1 MVGYN
6 PTMRENAAGR
16 VVRVGSGDLGYEA
29 FVPATLPP
37 RIDLTDELFRALSDA
52 DRALGEL
59 SGLGRT
65 LSNPDLLINP
75 FIRKEAV
82 LSSKIEG
89 TQATI
94 TDLYLFE
101 AGSAQGHV
109 KPAVGDVQEVMNYMA
124 ALRYGLDRIDDLPLS
139 ARLIRE
145 LHKRLMT
152 GVRGQERSPGEFRTS
167 QNWIGAPGSL
177 LADASYVPPPPGEMD
192 ECITELERYVHRED
206 DPHPPLVRL
215 GLIHVHFE
223 MIHPFIDGNGRIGRL
238 LTSLLLVHWK
248 LLPVPLLYLSA
259 YLERE
264 RNAYYDRLNA
274 VSDHAA
280 WTEWLVF
287 FLRGVAEQS
296 RDATARA
303 KRLQDLQTS
312 WREAVTHARSSA
324 LLLRLVDHLFRSPVI
339 TVPAVRR
346 LLGVTYP
353 AAKANIEKLIEAG
366 IVEPFDVSSYGRRFW
381 APQVIRTIGE

>member
-6 PTMRENAAGR
+6 PTIRENAAGR
-16 VVRVGSGDLGYEA
+16 VVRVGTGELAYEA
-29 FVPATLPP
+29 FVPAPLPP
-37 RIDLTDELFRALSDA
+37 RLDLSDELLRSLSEA

-89 TQATI
+89 TQATL
-94 TDLYLFE
+94 TDLYMFE
-101 AGSAQGHV
+101 AGAARSPGSE
-109 KPAVGDVQEVMNYMA
+109 PAGDVREVINYMA
-124 ALRYGLDRIDDLPLS
+124 ALDYGLGRINDLPMS

-145 LHKRLMT
+145 LHKRLMA

-177 LADASYVPPPPGEMD
+177 LADASYVPPPPAEMD
-192 ECITELERYVHRED
+192 QAITEFERYVHRDED
-206 DPHPPLVRL
+206 AHPPLIRL
-215 GLIHVHFE
+215 GLIHVQFE

-238 LTSLLLVHWK
+238 MTSLLLVHWK

-259 YLERE
+259 YFERE
-264 RNAYYDRLNA
+264 RYAYYEHLNA
-274 VSDHAA
+274 VSARGA
-280 WTEWLVF
+280 WSEWLVF
-287 FLRGVAEQS
+287 FLRGIAEQS
-296 RDATARA
+296 RDATTRA
-303 KRLQDLQTS
+303 KRLQDLQTR
-312 WREAVTHARSSA
+312 WRESVTHARSSA
-324 LLLRLVDHLFRSPVI
+324 LLVRLVDHLFRTPVI
-339 TVPAVRR
+339 TVPVVRD

-353 AAKANIEKLIEAG
+353 AAKANVEKLIDAG
-366 IVEPFDVSSYGRRFW
+366 IVEPFDVSSYGRRYW

>member
-6 PTMRENAAGR
+6 PTIRKNEAGR
-16 VVRVGSGDLGYEA
+16 AVRVGSGELAYEA
-29 FVPATLPP
+29 FVPAPLPP
-37 RIDLTDELFRALSDA
+37 RLELSYDLLRALSEA

-82 LSSKIEG
+82 LSSRIEG
-89 TQATI
+89 TQATL
-94 TDLYLFE
+94 TDIYMFE
-101 AGSAQGHV
+101 ARGIPRPTHE
-109 KPAVGDVQEVMNYMA
+109 AVGDLREVMNYVA
-124 ALRYGLDRIDDLPLS
+124 ALRYGLDRIDELPMS

-145 LHKRLMT
+145 LHERLMA

-177 LADASYVPPPPGEMD
+177 LADASYVPPPPAEMN
-192 ECITELERYVHRED
+192 ETITEFERYVNREM
-206 DPHPPLVRL
+206 DPHPPLIRL
-215 GLIHVHFE
+215 GLIHVQFE
-223 MIHPFIDGNGRIGRL
+223 MIHPFIDGNGRVGRL
-238 LTSLLLVHWK
+238 LTSLLLVHWR

-264 RNAYYDRLNA
+264 RSAYYSHLNA
-274 VSDHAA
+274 VSDHGA
-280 WTEWLVF
+280 WTDWLVF

-303 KRLQDLQTS
+303 KRLQDLQTT

-339 TVPAVRR
+339 TVPAVRD

-353 AAKANIEKLIEAG
+353 AAKANIEKLVQAG
-366 IVEPFDVSSYGRRFW
+366 IVEPFDVASYGRRYW

>member
-6 PTMRENAAGR
+6 PTIRENAAGR
-16 VVRVGSGDLGYEA
+16 AVRVGSGELAYEA
-29 FVPATLPP
+29 FVPAPLPP
-37 RIDLTDELFRALSDA
+37 RLDLSPTLFRSLSEA

-89 TQATI
+89 TQTTL

-101 AGSAQGHV
+101 ASANRA
-109 KPAVGDVQEVMNYMA
+109 PDSEAVGDIREVMNYMA
-124 ALRYGLDRIDDLPLS
+124 AMRFGLSRINELPMS
-139 ARLIRE
+139 ARLMRE

-152 GVRGQERSPGEFRTS
+152 GVRGQERSPGDFRTT
-167 QNWIGAPGSL
+167 QNWIGAPGSFL
-177 LADASYVPPPPGEMD
+177 VDASYVPPPPAEMD
-192 ECITELERYVHRED
+192 QAITDLERYIHLDEE
-206 DPHPPLVRL
+206 PNPPLIRL
-215 GLIHVHFE
+215 GLIHVQFE

-264 RNAYYDRLNA
+264 RTSYYGLLNA
-274 VSDHAA
+274 VSERGE
-280 WTEWLVF
+280 WTEWLEF
-287 FLRGVAEQS
+287 FLRGIAEQA

-312 WREAVTHARSSA
+312 WRVAVTHARSSA
-324 LLLRLVDHLFRSPVI
+324 LLVRLVDHLFESPFI
-339 TVPAVRR
+339 TVTAVRD
-346 LLGVTYP
+346 LLGITYP
-353 AAKANIEKLIEAG
+353 AAKANIEKLVLAG
-366 IVEPFDVSSYGRRFW
+366 IVEPFGASTYGRRYW

>member
-101 AGSAQGHV
+101 AGAAQGQV

-139 ARLIRE
+139 ARLFRE

-215 GLIHVHFE
+215 GLIHVQFE

-280 WTEWLVF
+280 WTDWLVF
-287 FLRGVAEQS
+287 FLQGVAEQS

-324 LLLRLVDHLFRSPVI
+324 LLLRLVDHLFKSPVV
-339 TVPAVRR
+339 TVPAVAE

-353 AAKANIEKLIEAG
+353 AAKANIEKLVQAG
-366 IVEPFDVSSYGRRFW
+366 IVEPFDVASYGRRYW

>member
-1 MVGYN
+1 M
-6 PTMRENAAGR
+6 
-16 VVRVGSGDLGYEA
+16 
-29 FVPATLPP
+29 
-37 RIDLTDELFRALSDA
+37 
-52 DRALGEL
+52 
-59 SGLGRT
+59 
-65 LSNPDLLINP
+65 
-75 FIRKEAV
+75 
-82 LSSKIEG
+82 
-89 TQATI
+89 
-94 TDLYLFE
+94 
-101 AGSAQGHV
+101 
-109 KPAVGDVQEVMNYMA
+109 
-124 ALRYGLDRIDDLPLS
+124 
-139 ARLIRE
+139 
-145 LHKRLMT
+145 
-152 GVRGQERSPGEFRTS
+152 
-167 QNWIGAPGSL
+167 
-177 LADASYVPPPPGEMD
+177 
-192 ECITELERYVHRED
+192 
-206 DPHPPLVRL
+206 
-215 GLIHVHFE
+215 
-223 MIHPFIDGNGRIGRL
+223 
-238 LTSLLLVHWK
+238 LVHWK

-303 KRLQDLQTS
+303 RRFQDLQTW

>member
-6 PTMRENAAGR
+6 PTIRENEAGR
-16 VVRVGSGDLGYEA
+16 TVRVGAGELAYEA
-29 FVPATLPP
+29 FVPSPLPP
-37 RIDLTDELFRALSDA
+37 RLDITDDLFRSLSEA

-65 LSNPDLLINP
+65 MSNPDLLINP

-89 TQATI
+89 TRATL

-101 AGSAQGHV
+101 AQAAHGPVGE
-109 KPAVGDVQEVMNYMA
+109 AVGDVQEVMNCMA
-124 ALRYGLDRIDDLPLS
+124 ALRYGLGRIDELPMS

-152 GVRGQERSPGEFRTS
+152 GVRGQERSPGDFRTT

-177 LADASYVPPPPGEMD
+177 LADASYVPPPPPEMD
-192 ECITELERYVHRED
+192 QAITEFERYVHRD
-206 DPHPPLVRL
+206 RDPHPPLIRL
-215 GLIHVHFE
+215 GLIHVQFE

-259 YLERE
+259 YFERE
-264 RNAYYDRLNA
+264 RDAYYHHLNA
-274 VSDHAA
+274 VSDHGA
-280 WTEWLVF
+280 WADWLGF

-296 RDATARA
+296 HDATARA
-303 KRLQDLQTS
+303 KRLQDLQTA

-324 LLLRLVDHLFRSPVI
+324 LLVRLVDHLFKSPVI
-339 TVPAVRR
+339 TVTAVRD

-353 AAKANIEKLIEAG
+353 AAKANLEKLVQAG
-366 IVEPFDVSSYGRRFW
+366 VVEPFDESGYGRRYW

>member
-6 PTMRENAAGR
+6 PTIRENAAGR
-16 VVRVGSGDLGYEA
+16 TVRVGSGELAYEA
-29 FVPATLPP
+29 FVPAPLPP
-37 RIDLTDELFRALSDA
+37 RLDLSDELFRSLSEA

-89 TQATI
+89 TQATL
-94 TDLYLFE
+94 TDLYMFE
-101 AGSAQGHV
+101 AGADRS
-109 KPAVGDVQEVMNYMA
+109 PSSEAVGDVREVMNYLA
-124 ALRYGLDRIDDLPLS
+124 ALRYGLGRLDQLPMS

-145 LHKRLMT
+145 LHERLMA
-152 GVRGQERSPGEFRTS
+152 GVRGQERSPGEFRTT

-177 LADASYVPPPPGEMD
+177 LADASYVPPPPAEMD
-192 ECITELERYVHRED
+192 QAITEFERYVHRED

-215 GLIHVHFE
+215 GLIHVQFE

-264 RNAYYDRLNA
+264 RNAYYDHLHA
-274 VSDHAA
+274 VSDRAA
-280 WTEWLVF
+280 WTDWLVF

-339 TVPAVRR
+339 TVPAVRD

-353 AAKANIEKLIEAG
+353 AAKANIEKLVDAG
-366 IVEPFDVSSYGRRFW
+366 IVEPFDVSSYGRRYW

>member
-6 PTMRENAAGR
+6 PTIRENEAGR
-16 VVRVGSGDLGYEA
+16 AVRVGSGELAYEA
-29 FVPATLPP
+29 FVPAPLPP
-37 RIDLTDELFRALSDA
+37 RLELSYDLLRALSEA

-82 LSSKIEG
+82 LSSRIEG
-89 TQATI
+89 TQATL
-94 TDLYLFE
+94 TDIYMFE
-101 AGSAQGHV
+101 ARGIPRPTHE
-109 KPAVGDVQEVMNYMA
+109 AVGDLREVMNYVA
-124 ALRYGLDRIDDLPLS
+124 ALRYGLDRIDELPMS

-145 LHKRLMT
+145 LHERLMA

-167 QNWIGAPGSL
+167 QNWIGAPESL
-177 LADASYVPPPPGEMD
+177 LADASYVPPPPAEMN
-192 ECITELERYVHRED
+192 ETITEFERYVNREM
-206 DPHPPLVRL
+206 DPHPPLIRL
-215 GLIHVHFE
+215 GLIHVQFE

-238 LTSLLLVHWK
+238 LTSLLLVHWG

-264 RNAYYDRLNA
+264 RSAYYSHLNA
-274 VSDHAA
+274 VSDHGA
-280 WTEWLVF
+280 WTDWLVF

-303 KRLQDLQTS
+303 KRLQDLQTA

-339 TVPAVRR
+339 TVPAVRD

-353 AAKANIEKLIEAG
+353 AAKANIEKLVQAG
-366 IVEPFDVSSYGRRFW
+366 IVEPFDVASYGRRYW

>member
-6 PTMRENAAGR
+6 PTVRENAAGR
-16 VVRVGSGDLGYEA
+16 SVRVGSGELAYEA
-29 FVPATLPP
+29 FVPSPLPP
-37 RIDLTDELFRALSDA
+37 RLDLGDDLFRALSEA

-94 TDLYLFE
+94 TDIYMFE
-101 AGSAQGHV
+101 ARGT
-109 KPAVGDVQEVMNYMA
+109 PRPTDEAVGDLREVMNYVA
-124 ALRYGLDRIDDLPLS
+124 ALRYGLDRIDELPMS

-145 LHKRLMT
+145 LHERLMA

-177 LADASYVPPPPGEMD
+177 LADASYVPPPPAEMN
-192 ECITELERYVHRED
+192 EAITEFERYVNREV
-206 DPHPPLVRL
+206 DPHPPLIRL
-215 GLIHVHFE
+215 GLIHVQFE

-238 LTSLLLVHWK
+238 LTSLLLVRWN

-259 YLERE
+259 YLERA
-264 RNAYYDRLNA
+264 RDQYYAHLSA
-274 VSDHAA
+274 VSDHGA

-287 FLRGVAEQS
+287 FLRGIAEQS
-296 RDATARA
+296 RDATSRA
-303 KRLQDLQTS
+303 KRLQELQTA

-324 LLLRLVDHLFRSPVI
+324 LLLRLVDHLFKSPVV
-339 TVPAVRR
+339 TVPAVAD

-353 AAKANIEKLIEAG
+353 AAKANLEKLVQAG
-366 IVEPFDVSSYGRRFW
+366 IVEPFDVVSYGRRYW
-381 APQVIRTIGE
+381 APLVIRTIGE